1 MSQRFVKD
9 GHRLQKTILTKWLG
23 TGTIC
28 NTFKLYKM
36 DIYIKSKIDGL
47 EDHIKNQDKTI
58 KGWIEVANAKDRII
72 EQYEKIIQDLNKH

>member
-1 MSQRFVKD
+1 
-9 GHRLQKTILTKWLG
+9 
-23 TGTIC
+23 
-28 NTFKLYKM
+28 M